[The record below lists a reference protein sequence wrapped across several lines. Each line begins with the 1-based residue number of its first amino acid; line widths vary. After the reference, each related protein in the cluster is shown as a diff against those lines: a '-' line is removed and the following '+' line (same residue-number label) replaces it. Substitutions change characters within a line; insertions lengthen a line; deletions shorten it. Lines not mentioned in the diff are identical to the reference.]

1 MRQWI
6 KKKNHWSCRCYMKFP
21 HFTDHKS
28 SLPCLQETDSG
39 LYSERRDSECSFYTC
54 MWTKNFVIHS
64 ILLLVLRSGPF
75 LVTVSK
81 CVYISFTPTR
91 CRKTHIKQ
99 DKHVRFIST
108 LNKLLNS
115 RVSESLNS
123 NGMAF
128 HVTVHYMWSYKL
140 IICSFLV

>member
-1 MRQWI
+1 MLHEIPAFYGSQILTTVFARNRLWV
-6 KKKNHWSCRCYMKFP
+6 
-21 HFTDHKS
+21 D
-28 SLPCLQETDSG
+28 
-39 LYSERRDSECSFYTC
+39 SERRDSECSFYTC

-115 RVSESLNS
+115 RVFESLNS

-128 HVTVHYMWSYKL
+128 HVTVHYM
-140 IICSFLV
+140 